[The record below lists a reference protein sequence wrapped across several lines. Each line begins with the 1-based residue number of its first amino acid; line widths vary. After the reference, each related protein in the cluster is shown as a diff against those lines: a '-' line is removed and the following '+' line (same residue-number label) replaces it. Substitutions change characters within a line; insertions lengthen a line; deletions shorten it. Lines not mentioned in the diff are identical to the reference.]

1 MTARFRLNE
10 ADFTL
15 QRSELEATATFDR
28 WQTSVIYG
36 NYAAQPALGFL
47 DRREGI
53 VGNAKFKVN
62 PNWLLLGGVRYDLL
76 AEQVTAT
83 QIGVGYV
90 DDCLILAVNYITE
103 YNYNSNQKYNHAVM
117 LQLSLRTIG
126 GNTVTTGLSGLN
138 SSSDGLTG
146 LTK

>member
-1 MTARFRLNE
+1 
-10 ADFTL
+10 
-15 QRSELEATATFDR
+15 
-28 WQTSVIYG
+28 
-36 NYAAQPALGFL
+36 
-47 DRREGI
+47 
-53 VGNAKFKVN
+53 
-62 PNWLLLGGVRYDLL
+62 VRYDLL